1 MSYSAYI
8 TKIKNVRKHSNADRL
23 NIGECFGSQVIIDL
37 NTKEDD
43 LGVYFP
49 SDGQLG
55 LEYCEVNN
63 LVRKKDENGKN
74 IGGYLDP
81 DKRNIRAL
89 KLRKEISDGLF
100 MPLSSLEKFTDI
112 SKLSEGDKIDILG
125 GVEICKKYVPKKNN
139 TQNHNKKNKP
149 KKIKTITYPNFE
161 EHIDT
166 NQLMYN
172 LKDFKK
178 DDICYI
184 TLKMHGTSGR
194 TSYTIKNEKKYYNPI
209 SKFFRKVFKKRVSNN
224 RKSYEYI
231 SGTRRVVLDDYSGG
245 YYGSNEFRLKH
256 HNKFIDKLH
265 KGETVY
271 YEIVGYHSE
280 DSPIM
285 GRVDNKKT
293 QDKDFIKKYGKT
305 TTYSYG
311 CEDGK
316 SDIYIYRM
324 TFTNEDGYTV
334 DYPWDMVKTRAE
346 QMGMKFTPELDRFIY
361 KDTDDL
367 LERVKKHCDGVDPI
381 GRNHIREGVVVR
393 IEGKERFKAYKH
405 KNFFFKVL
413 EGIIKD
419 AGVLDIEEQESI
431 KNNDN

>member
-1 MSYSAYI
+1 MSYNAYV

-23 NIGECFGSQVIIDL
+23 NVGECFGNQVIVSL
-37 NTKEDD
+37 ETVEGT

-55 LEYCEVNN
+55 VEYCEANN

-100 MPLSSLEKFTDI
+100 MPLSSLETFTDI
-112 SKLSEGDKIDILG
+112 SKLKDGDTITVLN
-125 GVEICKKYVPKKNN
+125 GVEICRKYIPKRNPPKTKTVDKKVKK
-139 TQNHNKKNKP
+139 TKK
-149 KKIKTITYPNFE
+149 ITYPNFE
-161 EHIDT
+161 EHVDT
-166 NQLMYN
+166 SQLMYN
-172 LKDFKK
+172 LGKFKEG
-178 DDICYI
+178 DMCYL

-194 TSYTIKNEKKYYNPI
+194 TTYTLQNEKKYY
-209 SKFFRKVFKKRVSNN
+209 SKVARFFR
-224 RKSYEYI
+224 RKLGMKTYKTEKSWQYV
-231 SGTRRVVLDDYSGG
+231 SGTRRVVLNSYDGG
-245 YYGSNEFRLKH
+245 YYGSNEFRIQH
-256 HNKFIDKLH
+256 HNKFIDKLQ

-271 YEIVGYHSE
+271 YEIVGYQSE
-280 DSPIM
+280 DRPIM

-293 QDKDFIKKYGKT
+293 QDKKFVKKYGDI

-311 CEDGK
+311 CEEGQ

-324 TFTNEDGYTV
+324 TLTNEDGFTI
-334 DYPWDMVKTRAE
+334 DYPWDLVQTRAE
-346 QMGMKFTPELDRFIY
+346 QMGIKTVPEFDRFIY
-361 KDTDDL
+361 TSEEDL
-367 LERVKKHCDGVDPI
+367 LERVHKYDDGEDPI
-381 GRNHIREGVVVR
+381 GRTHIREGVVVR
-393 IEGKERFKAYKH
+393 VEGKEKFRAYKH

-419 AGVLDIEEQESI
+419 AGIMDVEEQESI
-431 KNNDN
+431 KEGE